1 MKKQP
6 LPSKLLSHGKACVQH
21 ACLILH
27 LLVMLQSIVTKHSSP
42 VNSGFSLEYDKKK
55 SLAKPFAI

>member
-1 MKKQP
+1 MRA
-6 LPSKLLSHGKACVQH
+6 ACVQH
-21 ACLILH
+21 AYLILH